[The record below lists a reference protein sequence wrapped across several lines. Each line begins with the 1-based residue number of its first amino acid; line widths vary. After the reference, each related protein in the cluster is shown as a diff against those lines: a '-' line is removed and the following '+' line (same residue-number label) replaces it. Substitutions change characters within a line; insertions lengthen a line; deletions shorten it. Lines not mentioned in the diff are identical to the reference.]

1 MSTVPTA
8 VVPPPPG
15 PFSVAAARGA
25 AQLGRTVGVALADAE
40 LSPAAYRMLGYLDTE
55 ESAAKVLAAKL
66 AVSRPTVTNTLDWL
80 EPRGYVT
87 RTPGVLDRRSVD
99 ISITDKGRQA
109 LADADRRVLER
120 LANLTSHLDRTEI
133 AAIVESLEVL
143 LGALNAYRA
152 STAPLPAG
160 RAPAP

>member
-1 MSTVPTA
+1 MA
-8 VVPPPPG
+8 ADQPPPESPV
-15 PFSVAAARGA
+15 PISVAAARGA

-40 LSPAAYRMLGYLDTE
+40 LSPAAYRMLAYLDTE

-66 AVSRPTVTNTLDWL
+66 AVSRPTVTTTLDWL

-99 ISITDKGRQA
+99 IAITDKGRAA
-109 LADADRRVLER
+109 LADADRRVLTRISDLTAHLER
-120 LANLTSHLDRTEI
+120 VEVAT
-133 AAIVESLEVL
+133 IVESLEVL
-143 LGALNAYRA
+143 LEALNAYRA